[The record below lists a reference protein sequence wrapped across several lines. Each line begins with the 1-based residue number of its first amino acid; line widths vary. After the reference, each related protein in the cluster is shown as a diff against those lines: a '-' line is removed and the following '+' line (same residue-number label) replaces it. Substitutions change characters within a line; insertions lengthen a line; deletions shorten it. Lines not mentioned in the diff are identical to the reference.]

1 MIDIQHHF
9 LPPRYITEASDA
21 IAEITQ
27 PALAARALAWTPARS
42 IEEMDRS
49 GVAAAVL
56 SLAPPG
62 VWFGQAAAAQG
73 LARACSEFAAG
84 MVRAY
89 PGRFGFFAPVP
100 MPDVDGTL
108 KEMEYALDVLK
119 ADGIGLLTSY
129 DGHWLGDA
137 AFAPVFDELNRRRA
151 LVFVHPAVPKI
162 LSNILPDVKP
172 VVIEFLFDTTRT
184 ITSLLF
190 SGTFSRCPDIR
201 FIFAHAGVATPMLAE
216 RIARQMSV
224 NETVAARAPK
234 GGMYE
239 LQRLYFDITT
249 SASAPQLAAL
259 LRLVP
264 PSQVLFGSDFP
275 YWPTEVT
282 LSALGRY
289 GLSAGDLQAIERDT
303 ALELLPRFVT
313 A

>member
-9 LPPRYITEASDA
+9 LPPRYIKEASEA

-62 VWFGQAAAAQG
+62 VWLGEAPAAQR

-89 PGRFGFFAPVP
+89 PARFGFFAPVP

-129 DGHWLGDA
+129 DGQWLGDA
-137 AFAPVFDELNRRRA
+137 AFVPVFDELNRRRA
-151 LVFVHPAVPKI
+151 LVFVHPMVPRM

-201 FIFAHAGVATPMLAE
+201 FIFAHAGGATPMLAE
-216 RIARQMSV
+216 RITRQMSV

-239 LQRLYFDITT
+239 LRRLYFDITT

-259 LRLVP
+259 LSLVP

-282 LSALGRY
+282 LSALGRF
-289 GLSAGDLQAIERDT
+289 GLSAGDLQAIERGT